1 MIINNMKIKDD
12 ITFLDRVNAAEFI
25 TSYCFIGGNYTPYYE
40 EIGEVEG
47 VIKYFIEGIEFE
59 KGESLYE
66 NYLTNENLNKLVNM
80 FIVNDKYTTD
90 YAVIMRWV
98 RENVSKLVEH
108 EKQKLIH
115 RNEDLTKI
123 VDAAEVIIDTFG
135 NFSKLNISKL
145 SDEDMETSLKFMKL
159 LTESG
164 VSEESMTNTFRK
176 AANVNP
182 DKQNSEIID
191 ALKNENKKLKQQLA
205 KRNVAGSRKAIDFKG
220 WSISKLTQLCLV

>member
-1 MIINNMKIKDD
+1 MIISNMKIKDD

-25 TSYCFIGGNYTPYYE
+25 TSYHFIGGNYTPYYE

-90 YAVIMRWV
+90 YAVIMQWV

-123 VDAAEVIIDTFG
+123 VDAAEVIIDSLG
-135 NFSKLNISKL
+135 NFSKLNILKL
-145 SDEDMETSLKFMKL
+145 SNEDMETSLRFMKL

-164 VSEESMTNTFRK
+164 VSEESIINAFRK
-176 AANVNP
+176 AANVIP
-182 DKQNSEIID
+182 DKQSAEIID
-191 ALKNENKKLKQQLA
+191 TLKSENKKLKQEHT
-205 KRNVAGSRKAIDFKG
+205 KRNGLGSRKVIDFKG
-220 WSISKLTQLCLV
+220 

>member
-12 ITFLDRVNAAEFI
+12 ITFLDRVNATEFI
-25 TSYCFIGGNYTPYYE
+25 TSYHFIGGNYTPYYE

-98 RENVSKLVEH
+98 RENVSKLVEYG
-108 EKQKLIH
+108 KQKLIH
-115 RNEDLTKI
+115 HNEDLTKI

-164 VSEESMTNTFRK
+164 VSEESMTNAFRK

-182 DKQNSEIID
+182 DKQNSEIIN

-205 KRNVAGSRKAIDFKG
+205 KRNVAGSRKVIDFKG
-220 WSISKLTQLCLV
+220 

>member
-1 MIINNMKIKDD
+1 MNIDNMKIKDN

-90 YAVIMRWV
+90 RAIIMQWV
-98 RENVSKLVEH
+98 RTNVSKLVEY
-108 EKQKLIH
+108 EKQNLIH
-115 RNEDLTKI
+115 HNEDLTKI
-123 VDAAEVIIDTFG
+123 VATAAEVIIDSLG

-145 SDEDMETSLKFMKL
+145 SDEDMEMSLKFMKL

-164 VSEESMTNTFRK
+164 VSEESMTNAFRK

-182 DKQNSEIID
+182 DKQNAEIID
-191 ALKNENKKLKQQLA
+191 ALKNENKKLKQELA
-205 KRNVAGSRKAIDFKG
+205 KRNVTGSRKVIDFKG
-220 WSISKLTQLCLV
+220 

>member
-1 MIINNMKIKDD
+1 MNIDNMKIKDN

-47 VIKYFIEGIEFE
+47 VIKYFIEGIAFE

-90 YAVIMRWV
+90 YAVIMQWV

-108 EKQKLIH
+108 EKQKRQAGAHKLAAVH
-115 RNEDLTKI
+115 EED
-123 VDAAEVIIDTFG
+123 
-135 NFSKLNISKL
+135 
-145 SDEDMETSLKFMKL
+145 
-159 LTESG
+159 
-164 VSEESMTNTFRK
+164 NT
-176 AANVNP
+176 
-182 DKQNSEIID
+182 
-191 ALKNENKKLKQQLA
+191 
-205 KRNVAGSRKAIDFKG
+205 
-220 WSISKLTQLCLV
+220 

>member
-12 ITFLDRVNAAEFI
+12 ITILDRVNATKFI
-25 TSYCFIGGNYTPYYE
+25 ASYYFIGGNYTPYYE

-90 YAVIMRWV
+90 RAIIMQWV
-98 RENVSKLVEH
+98 RTNVSKLVEY
-108 EKQKLIH
+108 EKQNLIH
-115 RNEDLTKI
+115 HNEDLTKI
-123 VDAAEVIIDTFG
+123 VATAAEVIIDSLG

-145 SDEDMETSLKFMKL
+145 SDEDMEMSLKFMKL

-164 VSEESMTNTFRK
+164 VSEESMTNAFRK

-182 DKQNSEIID
+182 DKQNAEIID
-191 ALKNENKKLKQQLA
+191 ALKNENKKLKQELA
-205 KRNVAGSRKAIDFKG
+205 KRNVTGSRKVIDFKG
-220 WSISKLTQLCLV
+220 

>member
-12 ITFLDRVNAAEFI
+12 ITILDRVSATKFI
-25 TSYCFIGGNYTPYYE
+25 ASYYFIGGNYTPYYE

-59 KGESLYE
+59 EGESLYE
-66 NYLTNENLNKLVNM
+66 SYLTNENLNKLVNM

-90 YAVIMRWV
+90 RAIIMQWV
-98 RENVSKLVEH
+98 RTNVSKLVEY

-115 RNEDLTKI
+115 HNEDLTKI
-123 VDAAEVIIDTFG
+123 VAAAEVIIDSLG

-145 SDEDMETSLKFMKL
+145 SDEDMEMSLKFMKL

-164 VSEESMTNTFRK
+164 VSEESMTNAFRE
-176 AANVNP
+176 AANINP
-182 DKQNSEIID
+182 NKQSAEIID
-191 ALKNENKKLKQQLA
+191 FLKNENKKLKQELA
-205 KRNVAGSRKAIDFKG
+205 ERNGAGFRKVIDFKE
-220 WSISKLTQLCLV
+220 

>member
-1 MIINNMKIKDD
+1 MNIDNMKIKDN

-25 TSYCFIGGNYTPYYE
+25 TSYHFIGGNYTPYYE
-40 EIGEVEG
+40 EIGEVAG

-98 RENVSKLVEH
+98 RENVSKLVEY

-115 RNEDLTKI
+115 HNEDLTKI
-123 VDAAEVIIDTFG
+123 VAAAEVVIDTLG

-164 VSEESMTNTFRK
+164 VSEESMTNAFRK

-182 DKQNSEIID
+182 DKQSAEIID

-205 KRNVAGSRKAIDFKG
+205 KRSVSGSRKVIDFKG
-220 WSISKLTQLCLV
+220 

>member
-25 TSYCFIGGNYTPYYE
+25 TSYHFIGGNYTPYYK

-47 VIKYFIEGIEFE
+47 VIKYFLEGVEFE
-59 KGESLYE
+59 EGESLYE
-66 NYLTNENLNKLVNM
+66 TYLTNENLNKLVNM

-90 YAVIMRWV
+90 YAVIMQWV
-98 RENVSKLVEH
+98 RENVSKLVEY

-115 RNEDLTKI
+115 HNEDLTKI
-123 VDAAEVIIDTFG
+123 VAAAEVIIDTLG

-164 VSEESMTNTFRK
+164 VSEESMTNAFRK

-182 DKQNSEIID
+182 DKQSAEIID
-191 ALKNENKKLKQQLA
+191 TLKSENKKLKQE
-205 KRNVAGSRKAIDFKG
+205 
-220 WSISKLTQLCLV
+220 LVKETERDLVRS

>member
-25 TSYCFIGGNYTPYYE
+25 TSYCFIGGNYTPYYK

-47 VIKYFIEGIEFE
+47 VIKYFLEGVEFE
-59 KGESLYE
+59 EGESLYE
-66 NYLTNENLNKLVNM
+66 TYLTNENLNKLVNM

-90 YAVIMRWV
+90 YAVIMQWV
-98 RENVSKLVEH
+98 RENVSKLVEY

-115 RNEDLTKI
+115 HNEDLTKI
-123 VDAAEVIIDTFG
+123 VAAAEVIIDTLG

-164 VSEESMTNTFRK
+164 VSEESMTNAFRK

-182 DKQNSEIID
+182 DKQSAEIID
-191 ALKNENKKLKQQLA
+191 TLKSENKKLKQE
-205 KRNVAGSRKAIDFKG
+205 
-220 WSISKLTQLCLV
+220 LVKETERDLVRS